1 MKKLHTQKGLT
12 LVEIMIA
19 MVLSIGLLGGV
30 IQIFTATK
38 QSYRIQDALSRIQE
52 NGRFAIQILSSDLQM
67 AGFLGCNGGSQF
79 TNKLNSTNILEY
91 NFEET
96 IRGYDNLATTS
107 ADATY
112 LSNAG
117 ITPDADTDIIVVRRP
132 DTEPFRTT
140 APTISS
146 EVYMEV
152 ASTVTNGCSGTS
164 DQING
169 FCPGDFMMISDCEKS
184 IVFQAGALSVSG
196 STATITHPQTSG
208 TPGNNDATWGGSGAF
223 SELFNADAN
232 TEIYKLSTVVYFIQT
247 VTGIPS
253 LFQYANGTTQA
264 LVEGVQDLQIQYG
277 EDTSGDNVANI
288 YRNADTV
295 ADWGNIVSAQLNF
308 LVRSKENNMTENALG
323 YTFNGAAVAA
333 GDMPSDDRYIRR
345 GFTTA
350 ITMRNHAS

>member
-1 MKKLHTQKGLT
+1 MNTLHTQKGLT

-38 QSYRIQDALSRIQE
+38 QSYRIQDGLSRIQE

-79 TNKLNSTNILEY
+79 TNKLTTSNILQY

-96 IRGYDNLATTS
+96 IRGYNNLTTGS
-107 ADATY
+107 TDASY
-112 LSNAG
+112 LSSAG
-117 ITPDADTDIIVVRRP
+117 ITPDAGTDIIVVRRP

-140 APTISS
+140 DPTTSS

-152 ASTVTNGCSGTS
+152 ASTATNGCSGTS

-169 FCPGDFMMISDCEKS
+169 FCPGDFMMIADCEKS
-184 IVFQAGALSVSG
+184 IVFQAGTLSVSG
-196 STATITHPQTSG
+196 STATITHPTSG
-208 TPGNNDATWGGSGAF
+208 TPGNSDATWGGSGAF
-223 SELFNADAN
+223 TELFNADAN

-247 VTGIPS
+247 VNGIPS
-253 LFQYANGTTQA
+253 LFQYANGSTEA
-264 LVEGVQDLQIQYG
+264 LVESVQDLQIQYG
-277 EDTSGDNVANI
+277 EDTSGNGVANI
-288 YRNADTV
+288 YRNANTV
-295 ADWGNIVSAQLNF
+295 ADWGNVVSAQLNF
-308 LVRSKENNMTENALG
+308 LVRSKENNMTESTLG

-333 GDMPSDDRYIRR
+333 GDMTAGDRYIRR
-345 GFTTA
+345 EFTTTV
-350 ITMRNHAS
+350 TMRNHAS